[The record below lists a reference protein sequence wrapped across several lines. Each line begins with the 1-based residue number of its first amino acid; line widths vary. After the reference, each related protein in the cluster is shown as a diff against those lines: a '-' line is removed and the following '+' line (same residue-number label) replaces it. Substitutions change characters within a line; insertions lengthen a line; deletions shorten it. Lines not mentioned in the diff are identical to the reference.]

1 MASVYEKPPIFC
13 KERLWV
19 EKDLKSLEKRK
30 FQENH
35 MKAEVYTYG
44 GDLGMEFFLSKTL
57 PDFMSAGN
65 RVNWTWPQSF
75 EEFGNVLDGSPKTV
89 WEEVLHSKPLLDRN
103 LATSFNE
110 CIIEFIKK
118 SLNNKH
124 PRDQQWI
131 YLSPMG
137 DNKTNRFFKDL
148 KMSPVDHLRR
158 FREIHR
164 LSLTLPAGNIA
175 DPSDQLLVEW
185 LYMSYHHNDRA
196 KYVESGKCLDDE
208 TLDSLTDY
216 FQAIWEQRR
225 ADGTLTRQEQQR
237 DSRTQRSSAD
247 DRRRDSDRRRNDSRS
262 SSRSSR
268 ERRDNRHD
276 YRDRDRPRDRN
287 SDTSYRSRES
297 SNNSSRSREA
307 SSASSKP
314 KALNGP
320 PCHEHSRDG
329 QPARHTWAECSRNP
343 ANRKGSSNDRRA
355 HDAHHVDAGYRSD
368 DSNRSGNSHHTPVPS
383 DHDDDDSVAS
393 ADDNYAVFDEP
404 MKPASR
410 KDRHNTRRGYD
421 NGRDNKRRRS
431 GATKY
436 HERHDDDDDHY
447 AVEASSPRDDTNPL
461 DF

>member
-44 GDLGMEFFLSKTL
+44 GDLGMEFLLSKTI

-65 RVNWTWPQSF
+65 RLNWTWPQSF

-103 LATSFNE
+103 LQASFNE
-110 CIIEFIKK
+110 CIVDFIKK

-148 KMSPVDHLRR
+148 KMSPVDHVRR

-175 DPSDQLLVEW
+175 DPSDELLVEW

-237 DSRTQRSSAD
+237 DSNRASRSSAD

-262 SSRSSR
+262 TSRSSR
-268 ERRDNRHD
+268 ERRDNRQD
-276 YRDRDRPRDRN
+276 YRDRDRPRDRK
-287 SDTSYRSRES
+287 SDTSYRGRES
-297 SNNSSRSREA
+297 SNNSRSREA
-307 SSASSKP
+307 SAASSKP
-314 KALNGP
+314 KALNGR
-320 PCHEHSRDG
+320 PCPEHSRDG

-343 ANRKGSSNDRRA
+343 ANQKGSADDRRT
-355 HDAHHVDAGYRSD
+355 HDAHHVDSGYRSD

-383 DHDDDDSVAS
+383 DHDDDSVVS
-393 ADDNYAVFDEP
+393 AGDNYAVFDEP
-404 MKPASR
+404 MKPAAR

-431 GATKY
+431 GDTKY